1 MKQVFLTMSVLLFLT
16 SVSGQKTEFNGA
28 MNSGLFSFSGLS
40 SRGTTSINWD
50 DRTNSGYTNEPYGS
64 KSALCYGFSF
74 NVKRVT
80 KRNLLFGID
89 LGYETLRSKISIDRI
104 DGYTGFSTYQ
114 YNATGKTFLNSDFL
128 NLNPFL
134 GYRIYSKN
142 ISFDLAGGFDFG
154 YCLKGTENG
163 NARASNGIKYTTS
176 GDSKSGIIDIRPR
189 FQFSA
194 SYNKL
199 GLYAGYSYGL
209 LNYMM
214 WVKGDGIWE
223 VYSRDLRFGITYQIH

>member
-1 MKQVFLTMSVLLFLT
+1 MKKILLTIIILLFLIKA
-16 SVSGQKTEFNGA
+16 SGQKTELRGA

-50 DRTNSGYTNEPYGS
+50 DRTSSGYTNEPYGTR
-64 KSALCYGFSF
+64 SALCYGFSF

-80 KRNLLFGID
+80 KRNFLFGID
-89 LGYETLRSKISIDRI
+89 LGYETLRSKVSIDRI

-114 YNATGKTFLNSDFL
+114 YIATGKTFLNSDFL

-142 ISFDLAGGFDFG
+142 ISFDLTGGFDFG

-163 NARASNGIKYTTS
+163 KARASNGIKYSTS
-176 GDSKSGIIDIRPR
+176 GDSKSGIIDFRPR

-194 SYNKL
+194 GYKKF

-223 VYSRDLRFGITYQIH
+223 AYSRLVRFGITYQIY